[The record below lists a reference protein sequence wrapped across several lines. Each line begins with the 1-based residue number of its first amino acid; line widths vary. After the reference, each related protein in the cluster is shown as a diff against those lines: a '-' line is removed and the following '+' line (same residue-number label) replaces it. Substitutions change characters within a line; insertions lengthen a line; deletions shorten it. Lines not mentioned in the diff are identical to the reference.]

1 MPDLELDLLNALEA
15 AESTAVDQSGDCG
28 CGGKTGGADADLFG
42 PENISGD
49 ADLGTQLDSALAEVE
64 LSAGPL
70 TLEEELEFAA
80 LSDASGVS
88 IADIAA
94 LAEKYPG
101 LKITFSS

>member
-15 AESTAVDQSGDCG
+15 AESTAVDKSGDCG
-28 CGGKTGGADADLFG
+28 CGGKSFAADAELFG
-42 PENISGD
+42 SADTFGD

-70 TLEEELEFAA
+70 TLEEELEFSA
-80 LSDASGVS
+80 LSDSSGVS

>member
-15 AESTAVDQSGDCG
+15 AESVAVDKSGDCG
-28 CGGKTGGADADLFG
+28 CGGNASAAEADPFG
-42 PENISGD
+42 SEDMSVD
-49 ADLGTQLDSALAEVE
+49 ADLGSQLDSALAEVE

-80 LSDASGVS
+80 VSDASGVS

-94 LAEKYPG
+94 LAKKYPG

>member
-15 AESTAVDQSGDCG
+15 AENTAVDKSGDCG
-28 CGGKTGGADADLFG
+28 CGGKSSAADAELFG
-42 PENISGD
+42 SEDTFGE
-49 ADLGTQLDSALAEVE
+49 ADLGAQLDSALAEVE
-64 LSAGPL
+64 LSAAPL
-70 TLEEELEFAA
+70 TVEEELEFAA
-80 LSDASGVS
+80 FSDASGVS

>member
-1 MPDLELDLLNALEA
+1 MPDLELDLESALEA
-15 AESTAVDQSGDCG
+15 AQSTTLDKSGDCG
-28 CGGKTGGADADLFG
+28 CGGTSADAHLFDSA
-42 PENISGD
+42 ENFD
-49 ADLGTQLDSALAEVE
+49 ATDLGGQLDSALAEVE
-64 LSAGPL
+64 MSAEAL
-70 TLEEELEFAA
+70 TLDEELEFAA

>member
-15 AESTAVDQSGDCG
+15 AESTAVDKSGDCG
-28 CGGKTGGADADLFG
+28 CGGNSIAADAEIFGSEDTFGGAD
-42 PENISGD
+42 
-49 ADLGTQLDSALAEVE
+49 LGSQLDSALAEVE
-64 LSAGPL
+64 LSTGAL

>member
-1 MPDLELDLLNALEA
+1 MPDLEQDLLNALEA
-15 AESTAVDQSGDCG
+15 AESTAVDNSSDCG
-28 CGGKTGGADADLFG
+28 CGGKASAADFDPFG
-42 PENISGD
+42 SEDFSVD
-49 ADLGTQLDSALAEVE
+49 ADLGSQLDSALAEVE

-80 LSDASGVS
+80 LSDTGGVS